1 MQGQSPLI
9 YWFFISWQT
18 GKTLTF
24 SAMTS
29 LIPDL
34 GGDHLLFYLLYIN
47 AEIKQS
53 AGEGFYRTVKE
64 WFGKCQEKIPIEY
77 MAMGMTGPEKF
88 TLPFCP
94 GCRGLHLISHTK

>member
-9 YWFFISWQT
+9 YWFFVSWQT

-24 SAMTS
+24 SSMTS

-34 GGDHLLFYLLYIN
+34 
-47 AEIKQS
+47 KQS
-53 AGEGFYRTVKE
+53 AREGFYRTVKE
-64 WFGKCQEKIPIEY
+64 WFGKCQEKIPIEC
-77 MAMGMTGPEKF
+77 MAMGMTGPAKF

-94 GCRGLHLISHTK
+94 GCRGLH